1 MVKTYRFPTELLLAL
16 KCSEG
21 CHRVLGSKSQ
31 LLVV

>member
-21 CHRVLGSKSQ
+21 CHSVLGSKSQ